1 MLELIDIKQGSDEWL
16 SLRNEYIKTA
26 SRTPIVMGISPFSDK
41 EKLAKEIKFGIKPY
55 MSEAMMRGVDLEDM
69 VRKKANEALDDVFMP
84 KVGVNDGYLASLD
97 GINFDGDTIIE
108 IKVSKDTFDEVKKGK
123 IPKHYEAQI
132 QHQLMVF
139 DGVKKGFLVAYEHEK
154 DEIVISEPIY
164 PDKEFKAKIE
174 PLWDDFI
181 AFMDRYELKEEYI
194 KRDDLEFEMVAKRYI
209 EINNDIKRLQKEKQ
223 EYQQILLELA
233 GGNKTK
239 GFGVTIYPTVRK
251 SVNYKQ
257 IIEEHKIDTSNYTNE
272 SVSWTVKAT

>member
-1 MLELIDIKQGSDEWL
+1 MIDIKQGSDEWL
-16 SLRNEYIKTA
+16 SLRDKYIKTA
-26 SRTPIVMGISPFSDK
+26 SRTPIVMGLSPFSNK

-55 MSEAMMRGVDLEDM
+55 MSEAMMRGVDLEDT
-69 VRKKANEALDDVFMP
+69 VRKKANDILDDIFVP

-108 IKVSKDTFDEVKKGK
+108 IKVSKDTFDEVSKGK

-139 DGVKKGFLVAYEHEK
+139 DSVKKAFLIAYDHEK
-154 DEIVISEPIY
+154 EEVALSEPIY
-164 PDKEFKAKIE
+164 PDKEFKPKIE

-181 AFMDRYELKEEYI
+181 TFMSEYELKEEYI

-209 EINNDIKRLQKEKQ
+209 EIISDIKRLLKEKQ
-223 EYQQILLELA
+223 EYQQILLELS

-251 SVNYKQ
+251 SVDYKQ
-257 IIEEHKIDTSNYTNE
+257 IVEDFKVDTSKYTKE
-272 SVSWTVKAT
+272 STSWTVKAS